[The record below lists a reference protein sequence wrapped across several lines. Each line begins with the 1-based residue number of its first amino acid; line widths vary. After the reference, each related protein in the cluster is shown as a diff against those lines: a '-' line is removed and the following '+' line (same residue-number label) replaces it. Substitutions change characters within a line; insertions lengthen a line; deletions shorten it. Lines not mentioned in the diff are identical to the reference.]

1 MLSVPRGKWLSAS
14 ETGIDQSIVRVAVSE
29 RVVAAP
35 TADSGGRHRFRRLA
49 GPTLSAAC
57 VIAATM
63 FLIGLVRF
71 ADSLPRTP
79 PAGSVADAIV
89 VLTGGENRVAR
100 AVDLIL
106 SGKGRR
112 LLISGVNDRTSA
124 SAIATAVDENQAIFE
139 CCIDIDRRARNTVG
153 NATEIARWVREHGYR
168 SLIVVTGAYHMPRA
182 LNELRSVLPD
192 TELIPDPVLAPGI
205 DLNAWWSDER
215 TARLIVFEY
224 AKFLVSEVRT
234 RLSFANP
241 ANRNL

>member
-1 MLSVPRGKWLSAS
+1 MPEKVVEGPSA
-14 ETGIDQSIVRVAVSE
+14 DM
-29 RVVAAP
+29 
-35 TADSGGRHRFRRLA
+35 GGRSRFRHIA
-49 GPTLSAAC
+49 GPVLSAAC
-57 VIAATM
+57 VVLATL

-79 PAGSVADAIV
+79 PATTAADAVV

-100 AVDLIL
+100 AIDLIL

-124 SAIATAVDENQAIFE
+124 AAIADVVDENQAIFK

-153 NATEIARWVREHGYR
+153 NAAQIASWVNVHGYK

-182 LNELRSVLPD
+182 LNELRSVLPGI
-192 TELIPDPVLAPGI
+192 ELIPDPVLPPGLE
-205 DLNAWWSDER
+205 LNRWWTDER
-215 TARLIVFEY
+215 STRLIVFEY

-241 ANRNL
+241 TNRDL

>member
-1 MLSVPRGKWLSAS
+1 
-14 ETGIDQSIVRVAVSE
+14 
-29 RVVAAP
+29 VVVAP
-35 TADSGGRHRFRRLA
+35 TADAGGRHPFRRLA
-49 GPTLSAAC
+49 GPTLGAAC

-79 PAGSVADAIV
+79 PAGSVADAVV
-89 VLTGGENRVAR
+89 VLTGGENRVAK

-112 LLISGVNDRTSA
+112 LLISGVNDRTSV
-124 SAIATAVDENQAIFE
+124 SAIAIALDENQAIFK

-153 NATEIARWVREHGYR
+153 NATEIARWVKEHSYR

-192 TELIPDPVLAPGI
+192 TELIPDPVFAPGI

-215 TARLIVFEY
+215 TTRLIVFEY

>member
-1 MLSVPRGKWLSAS
+1 MVSAS
-14 ETGIDQSIVRVAVSE
+14 EPEGEPRIDLSAVRVAVPE
-29 RVVAAP
+29 KVAPAP
-35 TADSGGRHRFRRLA
+35 SADAGGRYRFRRLA
-49 GPTLSAAC
+49 GPLSGAAC
-57 VIAATM
+57 VVVATA

-79 PAGSVADAIV
+79 TGSVADAVV
-89 VLTGGENRVAR
+89 VLTGGENRVAK

-106 SGKGRR
+106 GGKGRR

-124 SAIATAVDENQAIFE
+124 AAIADAVDENQAVFR

-182 LNELRSVLPD
+182 LNELRTVLPD
-192 TELIPDPVLAPGI
+192 VELIPDPVLAPGT

-215 TARLIVFEY
+215 TTRLIVFEY

-234 RLSFANP
+234 RLSFANS
-241 ANRNL
+241 AIWNL